1 MSKELFWLTLT
12 TAMTGLFWL
21 PYILDRIMVRG
32 LMGAMANPSPSAPP
46 QSRWA
51 ERQMRA
57 HANAVENLVVF
68 APLVL
73 TANALGISTAA
84 TATACAVFFWA
95 RLAHYLVFTFGI
107 PVARTLSF
115 AVGFAAQ
122 AVLALAIL
130 KLI

>member
-1 MSKELFWLTLT
+1 MPKELFWLTLT
-12 TAMTGLFWL
+12 AAMTGLFWL
-21 PYILDRIMVRG
+21 PYIGDRILARG

-57 HANAVENLVVF
+57 HTNAVENLVVF

-73 TANALGISTAA
+73 TLHALGISTAA

-107 PVARTLSF
+107 PVLRTLSF
-115 AVGFAAQ
+115 AAGFCAQ
-122 AVLALAIL
+122 AVLVLAIFRL
-130 KLI
+130 L

>member
-12 TAMTGLFWL
+12 AAMTGLFWL
-21 PYILDRIMVRG
+21 PYVLDRIMVRG

-57 HANAVENLVVF
+57 HANAVENLIVF

-73 TANALGISTAA
+73 TANALGISTGA
-84 TATACAVFFWA
+84 TATACAVYFWA
-95 RLAHYLVFTFGI
+95 RLAHYLVFTLGI
-107 PVARTLSF
+107 PVARTLAF
-115 AVGFAAQ
+115 AAGFAAQ
-122 AVLALAIL
+122 AVLVLAIF

>member
-12 TAMTGLFWL
+12 TAMTGLFWV

-32 LMGAMANPSPSAPP
+32 LMGAMANPSSSAPP

-57 HANAVENLVVF
+57 HTNAIENLAVF

-73 TANALGISTAA
+73 TLNALGISTST

-107 PVARTLSF
+107 PVVRTLSF

-122 AVLALAIL
+122 AVLVLTIL

>member
-1 MSKELFWLTLT
+1 
-12 TAMTGLFWL
+12 
-21 PYILDRIMVRG
+21 
-32 LMGAMANPSPSAPP
+32 
-46 QSRWA
+46 
-51 ERQMRA
+51 MRA
-57 HANAVENLVVF
+57 HTNAVENLVVF

-73 TANALGISTAA
+73 TLNALGISTSA

-107 PVARTLSF
+107 PVVRTLSF

-122 AVLALAIL
+122 AVLVLTIL

>member
-12 TAMTGLFWL
+12 AAMTGLFWL

-57 HANAVENLVVF
+57 HTNAVENLIVF

-73 TANALGISTAA
+73 TANALGISTGA
-84 TATACAVFFWA
+84 TATACAVYFWA
-95 RLAHYLVFTFGI
+95 RLAHYLVFTLGI
-107 PVARTLSF
+107 PVARTLAF
-115 AVGFAAQ
+115 AAGFAAQ
-122 AVLALAIL
+122 AVLVLAIF

>member
-12 TAMTGLFWL
+12 TAMTGLFWV

-32 LMGAMANPSPSAPP
+32 LMGAMANPSPSAPS

-51 ERQMRA
+51 ERQMCA
-57 HANAVENLVVF
+57 HANAVENLIVF

-73 TANALGISTAA
+73 TANALGISTSA
-84 TATACAVFFWA
+84 TATACAVYFWA

-107 PVARTLSF
+107 PLLRTLSF

-122 AVLALAIL
+122 AVLALTIF